1 LKIGKISQLREDDAL
16 GIMKLDGY
24 KSYYKVEKSKLTQLI
39 WYVYSAIVF
48 ESSLFPTYRN
58 KIGVLKLFGAKVG
71 RGFVIKPKVY
81 IKYPWNLEVG
91 DNVWIGEGV
100 RIDNLALVKLGSN
113 VCVSQNAFL
122 LTGNHNYRSAAFE
135 LMTGPI
141 TIEDE
146 VWVGA
151 SSVVCPNTVLSKGT
165 IITVG
170 SVVSGTTSANRV
182 YQGNPAIDIKPR
194 YK

>member
-1 LKIGKISQLREDDAL
+1 
-16 GIMKLDGY
+16 MKLAGF
-24 KSYYKVEKSKLTQLI
+24 KSNYIVEKSKLMQLI
-39 WYVYSAIVF
+39 WYLISIVFF
-48 ESSLFPTYRN
+48 ESSIFHQYRL
-58 KIGVLKLFGAKVG
+58 KSWLLKLFGAKVG
-71 RGFVIKPKVY
+71 LGLIIKPKVY
-81 IKYPWNLEVG
+81 IKYPWRLEIG
-91 DNVWIGEGV
+91 HDVWIGEGV

-151 SSVVCPNTVLSKGT
+151 SSVVCPNTVLSQGT

-170 SVVSGTTSANRV
+170 SVISGTTNANRV
-182 YQGNPAIDIKPR
+182 YRGNPAIDIKPR